1 MEFELSLVK
10 PPSIGS
16 SDGRYDRQNLAN
28 SSGIIPLFGL
38 FRGQEPFGPFEVLD
52 IEGKYLL
59 TELKPIRGEQPS
71 QAIPQTRSA
80 SGGRRVEL
88 EWRRTHR
95 KELLQYAGQYVV
107 LEGEK
112 IIAHGPDPRR
122 VLAEA
127 QAKDIPIPYIFFV
140 DDAPEDASRT
150 GL

>member
-1 MEFELSLVK
+1 MEFDLSLVQ
-10 PPSIGS
+10 PPSIGP
-16 SDGRYDRQNLAN
+16 SDGRYARQNLAN
-28 SSGIIPLFGL
+28 SSEIILLFGL
-38 FRGQEPFGPFEVLD
+38 FRGQAPFGSFEALD
-52 IEGKYLL
+52 IEGNYLL
-59 TELKPIRGEQPS
+59 PELKPIRGEQPS
-71 QAIPQTRSA
+71 KAIPQTRSA
-80 SGGRRVEL
+80 SGGRRIEL

-95 KELLQYAGQYVV
+95 EELLQYAGRYVV

-127 QAKDIPIPYIFFV
+127 RAKDIPIPYIFFV

>member
-16 SDGRYDRQNLAN
+16 SDGRYARQNLAN

-38 FRGQEPFGPFEVLD
+38 FRGQEPFGPFKALD
-52 IEGKYLL
+52 IKGEYLL
-59 TELKPIRGEQPS
+59 TELKPIRREQPPK
-71 QAIPQTRSA
+71 AIPQARSA

-95 KELLQYAGQYVV
+95 EELLQYAGQYVV

-112 IIAHGPDPRR
+112 IISHGSDPYRLI
-122 VLAEA
+122 VEA
-127 QAKDIPIPYIFFV
+127 RAKDIPIPYLFFV
-140 DDAPEDASRT
+140 DDAPEGVSRT

>member
-1 MEFELSLVK
+1 MEFALSLVK

-16 SDGRYDRQNLAN
+16 SDGRYARQNLAN

-38 FRGQEPFGPFEVLD
+38 FRGQELFGSSEALD
-52 IEGKYLL
+52 IKGKYLL

-71 QAIPQTRSA
+71 KAIPQARPA

-95 KELLQYAGQYVV
+95 EELLQYAGQYVV

-112 IIAHGPDPRR
+112 IIFHGSDPYRLI
-122 VLAEA
+122 VEA
-127 QAKDIPIPYIFFV
+127 RAKDIPIPYLFFV
-140 DDAPEDASRT
+140 DDAPEGVSRT

>member
-10 PPSIGS
+10 PPSIGP
-16 SDGRYDRQNLAN
+16 SDGRYARQNLAN
-28 SSGIIPLFGL
+28 SSEIISLFGL
-38 FRGQEPFGPFEVLD
+38 FRDQAPFGSFEALD
-52 IEGKYLL
+52 IEGNYLL
-59 TELKPIRGEQPS
+59 PEFKPIRGEQPS
-71 QAIPQTRSA
+71 KAIPQIRSA
-80 SGGRRVEL
+80 SGGRRIEL

-95 KELLQYAGQYVV
+95 EELLQYAGRDVV